1 MDEDEER
8 ALWQAR
14 RCPRLEDDDDA
25 VMPPGLVTTKAP
37 VWASSMLTCP

>member
-14 RCPRLEDDDDA
+14 RCPRLEDAAAA
-25 VMPPGLVTTKAP
+25 VMPPGLVTIKAP
-37 VWASSMLTCP
+37 VCASSMLTCP